1 MPGDDRSG
9 SNQDERLFP
18 SGPGSSQYDPEQLLR
33 GSEPAARSLAVESEK
48 LLTQSEILED
58 EILARTEGTHNPAEH
73 VPEPQNHDKNL
84 SESSQPT

>member
-1 MPGDDRSG
+1 MRGCFHPA
-9 SNQDERLFP
+9 QA
-18 SGPGSSQYDPEQLLR
+18 LLNTTQNNFCAVVSRRR
-33 GSEPAARSLAVESEK
+33 GRWPWSEK

-58 EILARTEGTHNPAEH
+58 EILARTEGTHNPSQP